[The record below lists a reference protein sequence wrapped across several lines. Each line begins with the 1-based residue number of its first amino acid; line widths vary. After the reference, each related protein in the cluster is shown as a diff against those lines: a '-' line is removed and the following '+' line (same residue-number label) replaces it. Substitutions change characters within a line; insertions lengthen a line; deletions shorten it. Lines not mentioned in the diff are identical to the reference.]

1 MGNKK
6 WKFEGH
12 GGQHGRSLTGLV
24 RLLEGDNGENVT
36 EAIFKERMRV
46 FQDRTKIEENNSI

>member
-12 GGQHGRSLTGLV
+12 GGQHGRSLTGLI

-46 FQDRTKIEENNSI
+46 FQDRTKI